1 MFSSIIISFVTLL
14 LKHII
19 FTISILLSCMK
30 ILHLMI
36 ALLLLFTVYPH
47 NINYQ
52 KYKHYKNKN
61 WFRLQL
67 IQPSFHSLKRER
79 ESERESVKHSIWLFI
94 YLYTYL
100 LHYLSHLYYIPV
112 HYRWDRGESVLCTY
126 VPHIVVLCTC
136 VRTPLTCLFTYV
148 NIINQLLFNFK
159 AIHNALIT
167 AK

>member
-1 MFSSIIISFVTLL
+1 MHENLTFNDCIVIIIYC
-14 LKHII
+14 
-19 FTISILLSCMK
+19 ISSQHKLS
-30 ILHLMI
+30 
-36 ALLLLFTVYPH
+36 
-47 NINYQ
+47 
-52 KYKHYKNKN
+52 KYKHYKNKKLVSTPTHPTIIP
-61 WFRLQL
+61 F
-67 IQPSFHSLKRER
+67 IEER

-167 AK
+167 ANWWTTPSVGALYHRRV

>member
-1 MFSSIIISFVTLL
+1 MHENLTFNDCIVIIIYC
-14 LKHII
+14 
-19 FTISILLSCMK
+19 ISSQHKLS
-30 ILHLMI
+30 
-36 ALLLLFTVYPH
+36 
-47 NINYQ
+47 
-52 KYKHYKNKN
+52 KYKHYKNKK

-67 IQPSFHSLKRER
+67 IQPIFHSLKRER
-79 ESERESVKHSIWLFI
+79 ESEKESVKHSIWLFI

-167 AK
+167 ANWWTTPSVGALYHRRV